1 MCFIN
6 KNPNLFK
13 TPDYMQGM
21 VDIRQFKLIKKELEK
36 YPLKIQY
43 IYLLQLQKYVQQSSK
58 DPAVLKEIDSLLK
71 QIEGKFSNDLSW
83 KRDVLT
89 TLASMDKTKQDER
102 TETIRK
108 QPDIEQIIQ
117 QTPQPKQNEELGVK
131 YGQSES
137 SGYMEKGYFSKHK
150 QKTEDLYSTPS
161 SRGLER
167 GAEYEG
173 KNLQEQQERFQM
185 QGYHRA
191 SLQEGIEEH
200 QKGKKHSLYHK

>member
-1 MCFIN
+1 
-6 KNPNLFK
+6 
-13 TPDYMQGM
+13 M
-21 VDIRQFKLIKKELEK
+21 VDLRQFKLIKKELEK

-43 IYLLQLQKYVQQSSK
+43 IYLLQLQKYVEKSSK
-58 DPAVLKEIDSLLK
+58 DPAVLKEIDALLK

-83 KRDVLT
+83 KRNVLT

-150 QKTEDLYSTPS
+150 QKTEDLYSTSASRRAEERGRES
-161 SRGLER
+161 SRD
-167 GAEYEG
+167 
-173 KNLQEQQERFQM
+173 QQEKYAAS
-185 QGYHRA
+185 GSSLYHRE
-191 SLQEGIEEH
+191 SLQEEMEEH
-200 QKGKKHSLYHK
+200 QKGKKHSL

>member
-1 MCFIN
+1 
-6 KNPNLFK
+6 
-13 TPDYMQGM
+13 M
-21 VDIRQFKLIKKELEK
+21 VDIGQFKLIKKELEK

-43 IYLLQLQKYVQQSSK
+43 IYLLQLQKYVEKSSK
-58 DPAVLKEIDSLLK
+58 DPPVLKEIDKLLK
-71 QIEGKFSNDLSW
+71 EIEGKFSNDTSW

-89 TLASMDKTKQDER
+89 TLASMER
-102 TETIRK
+102 THDADRADIIRQ

-173 KNLQEQQERFQM
+173 KNLQEQQERF
-185 QGYHRA
+185 
-191 SLQEGIEEH
+191 
-200 QKGKKHSLYHK
+200 